1 MSPPG
6 RPQVETR
13 NVQHEDTS
21 AGAHAIVL
29 ADDHAVVRAGY
40 RRLLELEPELTVVAE
55 FADAEAAYLGLT
67 QAALRDIALLV
78 LDLSMP
84 GCGGLVMLRRLRQ
97 RLPAL
102 KVLVFTMH
110 DSTTLMARCRDA
122 GASGYVTK
130 NSEPALLVAA
140 VRAALA
146 GKPVWPDALR
156 RRRAQR
162 RAARTAVG
170 ARVRC
175 AATPDRRARRRADRA
190 HAAPE
195 PQDRGQLPDAG
206 AAKAR
211 HRHRDR
217 AAALRARAW
226 PDCGPIDLPQRAIER
241 PHSGF
246 SDDEIATAAC
256 TRPCA

>member
-1 MSPPG
+1 
-6 RPQVETR
+6 
-13 NVQHEDTS
+13 
-21 AGAHAIVL
+21 
-29 ADDHAVVRAGY
+29 
-40 RRLLELEPELTVVAE
+40 LLELEPELTVVAE

-146 GKPVWPDALR
+146 GKPVWPDALAAEGR
-156 RRRAQR
+156 NGAPHERLSAREFDVLQHLIAGRGVEQIAHTLHLSPKTVANCQTLVR
-162 RAARTAVG
+162 QKLGIGTAIELLRYAREHGLTAAR
-170 ARVRC
+170 
-175 AATPDRRARRRADRA
+175 
-190 HAAPE
+190 
-195 PQDRGQLPDAG
+195 
-206 AAKAR
+206 
-211 HRHRDR
+211 
-217 AAALRARAW
+217 
-226 PDCGPIDLPQRAIER
+226 
-241 PHSGF
+241 
-246 SDDEIATAAC
+246 
-256 TRPCA
+256 